1 MKKSVTVAVDAM
13 GGDNAPAEIVK
24 GVVDAVNSNDSVN
37 IRLVGIEDRINTELG
52 KYEYDKSR
60 IQVINATEIIETAE
74 HPVNAIRKKK
84 DSSLV
89 VALNLVKNG
98 EADAFVSAGSTGAVL
113 VGAQAIV
120 GRIPGVKR
128 PPLAPVLPTAKGPL
142 VLVDCGAN
150 VDSRPDHL
158 VLFARMGSIYSEYV
172 LGINKPKVGIANN
185 GAEEEKGNQLVKDT
199 FPLLKE
205 CNDINFVGSVETKD
219 IPQGNADVV
228 VCDGFVGNAILKMY
242 EGVGT
247 TLISEIKKNLMTSFR
262 GKLGGLLIK
271 PSLKQVLKKYDA
283 TEYGGAPMLGL
294 NGLVVKAHGSSNAKE
309 IKNAVHQCIQFVEA
323 DINTKI
329 KESLQNNNQ

>member
-1 MKKSVTVAVDAM
+1 MKKSVTIAVDAM

-24 GVVDAVNSNDSVN
+24 GVVDAVNSNDAV
-37 IRLVGIEDRINTELG
+37 IVKLVGIEERVNAELN
-52 KYEYDKSR
+52 KYEFDKSR
-60 IQVINATEIIETAE
+60 IQTVSATEIIETAE

-89 VALNLVKNG
+89 VALNLVKSG
-98 EADAFVSAGSTGAVL
+98 EADAFISAGSTGAVL

-120 GRIPGVKR
+120 GRIQGVKR

-158 VLFARMGSIYSEYV
+158 VLFARMGAIYSEYV
-172 LGINKPKVGIANN
+172 LGIKNPKVGIANN

-205 CNDINFVGSVETKD
+205 CDGINFVGSVETKD

-242 EGVGT
+242 EGVGS
-247 TLISEIKKNLMTSFR
+247 TLISEIKKSLMTSFR

-271 PSLKQVLKKYDA
+271 PSLKKVLKKYDA

-294 NGLVVKAHGSSNAKE
+294 NGLVVKAHGSSNSKE
-309 IKNAVHQCIQFVEA
+309 IKNAINQCIQFVEA

-329 KESLQNNNQ
+329 KESLQNDN

>member
-24 GVVDAVNSNDSVN
+24 GVVDAVNSNNSVN
-37 IRLVGIEDRINTELG
+37 IRLVGIEDRVNLELG

-172 LGINKPKVGIANN
+172 LGINNPKVGIANN

-242 EGVGT
+242 EGVGA
-247 TLISEIKKNLMTSFR
+247 TLISEIKKSLMTSFR

>member
-24 GVVDAVNSNDSVN
+24 GVVDAVNSNNSVN
-37 IRLVGIEDRINTELG
+37 IRLVGIEDRVNLELG

-242 EGVGT
+242 EGVGA
-247 TLISEIKKNLMTSFR
+247 TLISEIKKSLMTSFR

>member
-24 GVVDAVNSNDSVN
+24 GVVDAVNSNNSVN
-37 IRLVGIEDRINTELG
+37 IRLVGIEDRVNLELG

-172 LGINKPKVGIANN
+172 LGINNPKVGIANN

-242 EGVGT
+242 EGVGA
-247 TLISEIKKNLMTSFR
+247 TLISEIKKSLMASFR

>member
-24 GVVDAVNSNDSVN
+24 GVVYAVNSNNSVN
-37 IRLVGIEDRINTELG
+37 IRLVGIEDRVNAELG

-172 LGINKPKVGIANN
+172 LGINSPKVGIANN

-247 TLISEIKKNLMTSFR
+247 TLISEIKKSLMTSFR

-309 IKNAVHQCIQFVEA
+309 IKNAIHQCIQFVEA